1 MDDTSIYQ
9 DSRVSEEL
17 DYENLISDADPNK
30 PDKFGEVSDFS
41 KIFSKSN
48 WPAKEVQSTQSLV
61 TISKPEV

>member
-1 MDDTSIYQ
+1 VDDTSIYQ

-48 WPAKEVQSTQSLV
+48 WPAKEVQST
-61 TISKPEV
+61 